1 MSFTFLT
8 AQWRKLIMAQYEVAP
23 ELLRPRLPPGLEL
36 DLYGGRC
43 FVSLVG
49 FLFDRVRIVGL
60 PIPFHTQFEEVNLRF
75 YVRRPMP
82 DGSYR
87 RGVVFLSEIV
97 PRAAITAV
105 ARTLYGEAYST
116 ARTAHEWGLVG
127 SDPGRAAPKGGRRRA
142 RAHFAALADQTH
154 TSSRGAAVWRASAC
168 QVAYEWKHKGEW
180 QRLEVRA
187 ANQLQTILPGS
198 MDEFITEHY
207 WGYAAR
213 RGGGTT
219 EYAVEHRRWQ
229 VYPLREYRVACDFGS
244 LYGPEFAKLSAREP
258 DHVLLAEGAPVS
270 IRWGGRIA

>member
-23 ELLRPRLPPGLEL
+23 EVLESRLPPGLEL
-36 DLYGGRC
+36 DLYEGRS

-49 FLFDRVRIVGL
+49 FLFAHVRILGL

-97 PRAAITAV
+97 PKFAITAV

-116 ARTAHEWGLVG
+116 AQTAHHWGLIG
-127 SDPGRAAPKGGRRRA
+127 SDPLRIAPKGGRRRA
-142 RAHFAALADQTH
+142 RAHFRDLARQP
-154 TSSRGAAVWRASAC
+154 TSSVPDAAPWHASGAEV
-168 QVAYEWKHKGEW
+168 VYEWKHRRQW
-180 QRLEVRA
+180 QRVGVRA
-187 ANQLQTILPGS
+187 GNQLGDIAPGS
-198 MDEFITEHY
+198 LEEFITEHY
-207 WGYAAR
+207 WGYAPR

-219 EYAVEHRRWQ
+219 EYGVEHRRWQ
-229 VYPLREYRVACDFGS
+229 VYPVREYQVACNFGS
-244 LYGPEFAKLSAREP
+244 LYGPEFADLADRPP